1 VVKNSRAAD
10 NIADPPT
17 GSYGSFPDHYLLRVV
32 LAIIII
38 MAVCLAARVVY
49 IQVIHRPH
57 FLQISQLLNFPN
69 QPLYGQPGA
78 IRDRQGHILADS
90 VITASVKVD
99 PKLIQ
104 QSEDIVAAS
113 EFLSE
118 QLNVPA
124 QKIKNRISSDQDFVY
139 LKRRVPLSISDRI
152 MAKRL
157 TGISRDLEYKRVY
170 PEGTV
175 GCHLLGY
182 YSSDHRPLGGLEYQ
196 YRFVIEGQA
205 GTPRRN
211 QDAWGRTIVGMENQ
225 PALPAVP
232 GKDLILTVDWDLQKV
247 VEDAL
252 KRCWDYQRPAQA
264 TVLVMEPDTG
274 AILAMAARPN
284 YDPNRIASAAAG
296 ITRVN
301 IPEDHLVN
309 LTVNREYEPG
319 STFKILLAAAALETG
334 AVTLDDTFVC
344 PGIVQLGGK
353 PLKCWGQWAEIGHG
367 RLDLAGTIAKSCNI
381 CAGQIAV
388 RIGAERYCQF
398 LRHCG
403 ISQPT
408 RIGLPGETDGKL
420 QAPDDMY
427 RRDLANIGFGQNVAV
442 TDVQL
447 VAGICAVVNGGR
459 LMQPYVVDRVLN
471 PDGTT
476 YRQVEPV
483 LVRRVCSQ
491 ETSRTVR
498 RLLRGVVE
506 SPGGTGH
513 RAHIPGVVVG
523 GKTGTAQI
531 WDPQRKRYRENEHML
546 SFVLVAPV
554 DTHPQFVILVTV
566 RNPKKGRY
574 ASEVAAPVARE
585 VAVHMLRE
593 RDLIPPEALPKLNS
607 S

>member
-1 VVKNSRAAD
+1 VVKTNRATNSM
-10 NIADPPT
+10 ADPRA
-17 GSYGSFPDHYLLRVV
+17 GSYGNFPDNYLLRVM
-32 LAIIII
+32 LIIIVI
-38 MAVCLAARVVY
+38 VAAGLSARVIY

-57 FLQISQLLNFPN
+57 FLQVAQLLSSPN

-78 IRDRQGHILADS
+78 IRDRQGHILSDS
-90 VITASVKVD
+90 IITASVKAD

-104 QSEDIVAAS
+104 QSENIRAAS

-118 QLNVPA
+118 QLDLPA
-124 QKIKNRISSDQDFVY
+124 KQIEERISSDQGFVY
-139 LKRRVPLSISDRI
+139 LKRRVSLAVSDRI
-152 MAKRL
+152 MAKGL

-170 PEGTV
+170 PEGVV

-182 YSSDHRPLGGLEYQ
+182 HSSDHRPLGGLEYQ

-225 PALPAVP
+225 PALPPVP
-232 GKDLILTVDWDLQKV
+232 GKDLVLTVDWDLQKV
-247 VEDAL
+247 TEDAL
-252 KRCWDYQRPAQA
+252 ERCWDYQRPDQA
-264 TVLVMEPDTG
+264 TILVMEPDTG

-301 IPEDHLVN
+301 IPKDHLVN
-309 LTVNREYEPG
+309 LSVSREYEPG
-319 STFKILLAAAALETG
+319 STFKVLLAAAALETG

-353 PLKCWGQWAEIGHG
+353 PLKCWGRWADIGHG

-381 CAGQIAV
+381 CAAQIAV
-388 RIGAERYCQF
+388 KIGAERYWQF
-398 LRHCG
+398 LRRCG
-403 ISQPT
+403 ISRPT
-408 RIGLPGETDGKL
+408 HIELPGEADGRL

-427 RRDLANIGFGQNVAV
+427 KRDVANIGFGQNVAV

-447 VAGICAVVNGGR
+447 IAAICAVVNGGR
-459 LMQPYVVDRVLN
+459 LMHPHLVDRVLN
-471 PDGTT
+471 PDGTV
-476 YRQVEPV
+476 YRQIEPV
-483 LVRRVCSQ
+483 LIRRVCSQ

-506 SPGGTGH
+506 RPDGTGQSA
-513 RAHIPGVVVG
+513 RIPGVVVG

-531 WDPQRKRYRENEHML
+531 WDPQRKKYRENEHML

-554 DTHPQFVILVTV
+554 DTQPQFVILVTI

-574 ASEVAAPVARE
+574 ASQVVAPVARQ